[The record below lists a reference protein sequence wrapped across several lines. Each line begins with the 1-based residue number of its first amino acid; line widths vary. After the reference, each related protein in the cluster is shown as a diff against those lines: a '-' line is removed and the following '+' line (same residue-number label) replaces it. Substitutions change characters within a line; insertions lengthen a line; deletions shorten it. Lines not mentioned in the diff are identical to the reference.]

1 MRTERVKVY
10 FRSKFCCFEKVL
22 NIFNL
27 QNCTSLRSINLSL
40 FPSIFQPRH
49 LFSALSRII
58 SISTSSILSRI
69 VARSYI
75 DPSHVKVV
83 ESVTKEMPLHPGKA
97 GCKELDNFQRIPLP
111 YGENCNIAT
120 MRKLKR
126 SLIGAYGWIMMCCKQ
141 RHPGTTSSS
150 HHSAV

>member
-1 MRTERVKVY
+1 MLLLRKGVEY
-10 FRSKFCCFEKVL
+10 
-22 NIFNL
+22 L
-27 QNCTSLRSINLSL
+27 QPAKLYESTQYKLVAISFDLPTS
-40 FPSIFQPRH
+40 PS
-49 LFSALSRII
+49 FSALSRII

-83 ESVTKEMPLHPGKA
+83 ESVIKEMLLHPGKA